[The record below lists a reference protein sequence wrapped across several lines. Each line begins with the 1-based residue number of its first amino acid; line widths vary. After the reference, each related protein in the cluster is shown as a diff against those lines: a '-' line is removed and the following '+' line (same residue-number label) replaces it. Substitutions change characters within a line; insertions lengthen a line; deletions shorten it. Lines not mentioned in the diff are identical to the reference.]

1 MTLQYIVNE
10 FQQICF
16 ALQSFSEDFKNNKT
30 VDSKF
35 IKNFDDLVT
44 SCEFLRNII
53 LAESNN
59 EVDEQDL
66 YIENRLRDIEQ
77 RIGILND

>member
-10 FQQICF
+10 FNQISF
-16 ALQSFSEDFKNNKT
+16 TLQSFSGDFKNNT
-30 VDSKF
+30 TINSKF
-35 IKNFDDLVT
+35 IKKFDDLVT
-44 SCEFLRNII
+44 TFEFLRNII

-59 EVDEQDL
+59 EVDEQEL
-66 YIENRLRDIEQ
+66 YIENRLRDIKQ

>member
-1 MTLQYIVNE
+1 MTLQYVVNE

-16 ALQSFSEDFKNNKT
+16 TLQSFSDDFKNNVT
-30 VDSKF
+30 IDSKF
-35 IKNFDDLVT
+35 ITNFDDLVT

-53 LAESNN
+53 LAEPNN